1 MKNEGNNFEDT
12 SSIFDDDDLSV
23 EFPGEQPIPTE
34 ADDHYETDLYGLGD
48 KQITDDVNIP
58 DIVLDILKN
67 NGIADPNKISIADE
81 QGNITEV
88 SFNELSHEDKL
99 GILQSTIEREAS
111 PASDVDLDD
120 TEIEAINFLRENNKT
135 LAQVVDEARQAAIDE
150 YMQTQGETF
159 NVDSFSDE
167 ELFTAD
173 LKTRYKTLT
182 DEELGLELEK
192 EKQNPEL
199 FQKKI
204 DQIRQEYKESEIEDR
219 KQQELASQAKQQ
231 QEYQT
236 FMDTMITTAR
246 DTQDINEFNLEDT
259 DKNEI
264 LDFLLERDDQGQS
277 EFAKVLNDP
286 NKLFELVWYAVK
298 GKEAFDAVHE
308 YYRKEIDTIKKTAP
322 RSTQT
327 IAIRPASSGKEI
339 TSIEELI

>member
-1 MKNEGNNFEDT
+1 MKNDENSFEDT

-23 EFPGEQPIPTE
+23 EFHGEQPIPTE
-34 ADDHYETDLYGLGD
+34 TDDHYENDLYGLNNEQAVGTVD
-48 KQITDDVNIP
+48 IP
-58 DIVLDILKN
+58 DIVLDILKS
-67 NGIADPNKISIADE
+67 NGISDPSKISIADE

-88 SFNELSHEDKL
+88 SFNDLSHEDKL
-99 GILQSTIEREAS
+99 GILQITPDASASST
-111 PASDVDLDD
+111 SDVDLDD
-120 TEIEAINFLRENNKT
+120 SEIEVINFLRENNKT
-135 LAQVVDEARQAAIDE
+135 LAQVVDEAKQAAIDE
-150 YMQTQGETF
+150 YMQTQGESF

-182 DEELGLELEK
+182 DEELVLELEK

-219 KQQELASQAKQQ
+219 KQQELESQAKQQ
-231 QEYQT
+231 EEYQT
-236 FMDTMITTAR
+236 FIDTMISTAR
-246 DTQDINEFNLEDT
+246 DIQDINEFNLEDT

-277 EFAKVLNDP
+277 EFAKILNDP

-308 YYRKEIDTIKKTAP
+308 YYKKEIDTIKKTPP

-327 IAIRPASSGKEI
+327 IAIRPATTGKEI